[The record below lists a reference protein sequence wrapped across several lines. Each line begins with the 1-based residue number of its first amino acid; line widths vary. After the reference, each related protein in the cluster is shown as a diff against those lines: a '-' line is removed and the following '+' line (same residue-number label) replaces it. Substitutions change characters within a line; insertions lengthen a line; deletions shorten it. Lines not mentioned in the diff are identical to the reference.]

1 MKSEK
6 QNKVPRL
13 DSNIKVGNV
22 LCKPIPD
29 ENTMLFELQS
39 LLDFEQT
46 FKVNN
51 ELELYY
57 SKKLDLLKEIISDD
71 DVRIILYKVS
81 QVKSRL
87 ELVRKVKEEKISV
100 SIFKDKYSN
109 EYFKAKMGIPE
120 IFYEN
125 GKLKTKSKSFSV
137 HIGSVKKLGTNVVT
151 DEIRE
156 IGREKLVE
164 KFLEYHN
171 NPFKNK

>member
-13 DSNIKVGNV
+13 DSSIKVGNV

-71 DVRIILYKVS
+71 DVRVILYKVS

-87 ELVRKVKEEKISV
+87 ELVRKFLEEKISI

-120 IFYEN
+120 IYYEN
-125 GKLKTKSKSFSV
+125 GKLKNKSKSLSV

-156 IGREKLVE
+156 IGREKLVQ

-171 NPFKNK
+171 NPFKK